1 MLTLTSM
8 EDLFYG
14 PPEPTWI
21 LPTRDETPPR
31 RYKEHE
37 YYKVREVI
45 EPQRRS
51 YYPSPPRPAGRPVQH
66 RPVIDRNIRPVVPAG
81 PAPLTVDRDIRPVV
95 RDERSHPVEQEIR
108 PIERLARVHTVPE
121 QVPIRA
127 PQEEIRK
134 VVEVPVPVPV
144 PVHVP
149 APPEVVHVQHRDVAP
164 PPQVVKRSI
173 SPPIPRPP
181 VHHPIE
187 LKVPMCCEKCAKK
200 VKDRLLDLEGVE
212 NVVTD
217 QYNQKAIVYGHA
229 DPARVLQRVKKVKK
243 RSAFW
248 DMAVDY
254 SEDYRRS
261 CYEQAEYARAK
272 AARAESS
279 KAEYQT
285 KALRAPNPSNASSV
299 IVNLSQAHNGPVVTA
314 ILPAETKNAEPYIA
328 NTRTRS
334 QRCVRLPKA
343 DRHEFYH
350 EGSQPRHAQGEYYY
364 VLRDQHEG

>member
-1 MLTLTSM
+1 MRDVNFLGVQ
-8 EDLFYG
+8 LFYG

-181 VHHPIE
+181 VHHVSLSL
-187 LKVPMCCEKCAKK
+187 LKTWV
-200 VKDRLLDLEGVE
+200 
-212 NVVTD
+212 
-217 QYNQKAIVYGHA
+217 
-229 DPARVLQRVKKVKK
+229 
-243 RSAFW
+243 
-248 DMAVDY
+248 
-254 SEDYRRS
+254 
-261 CYEQAEYARAK
+261 
-272 AARAESS
+272 
-279 KAEYQT
+279 
-285 KALRAPNPSNASSV
+285 SNFK
-299 IVNLSQAHNGPVVTA
+299 LTP
-314 ILPAETKNAEPYIA
+314 
-328 NTRTRS
+328 NTRF
-334 QRCVRLPKA
+334 KNK
-343 DRHEFYH
+343 F
-350 EGSQPRHAQGEYYY
+350 
-364 VLRDQHEG
+364 LRDSFVKRVQSWWLRFSDITDLFSNPLLLNLDKLLTHGIW